1 MLAKILIRV
10 IDRTP
15 TNRQTT
21 RPTAQLL
28 VFLLLLPS
36 FYLRIKEGREVERH
50 CIERD
55 RQKFCLKE
63 KRWKLTQS
71 TERTRSLRRD
81 KFSSPW
87 PPTRPAPTA
96 SRSRSRRICRASSSR
111 RPPRSSCSST
121 LKKVGNCGRNEKDE
135 EERRASGSGERGT
148 KTADINV

>member
-28 VFLLLLPS
+28 VFLLFLLPS

-50 CIERD
+50 CIERN

-96 SRSRSRRICRASSSR
+96 SRSHNRRICRASSSR

-121 LKKVGNCGRNEKDE
+121 LKKVGTAGETRKTKTGGRQGV
-135 EERRASGSGERGT
+135 GSGEQ
-148 KTADINV
+148 KPQI